1 MSGSAYGIHAF
12 WKIPRKPDYVIGVA
26 GDPYMR
32 RWWVIPRNRF
42 FNIYLHNI
50 VRSDDPRALHDH
62 PWWNLSILLK
72 GKYLEH
78 TPAGSY
84 VRTRGAM
91 VLRKATAAH
100 RIELIGDSTWS
111 LFLTGPV
118 IRKWGFICP
127 QGWRYWKE
135 FAKPTADGNMV
146 GKGCD

>member
-1 MSGSAYGIHAF
+1 MSGSAYGIHKF
-12 WKIPRKPDYVIGVA
+12 WKIPRKPDYIIGGA
-26 GDPYMR
+26 APYML
-32 RWWVIPRNRF
+32 RWWIIPRNRF

-78 TPAGSY
+78 TPAGNHLRS
-84 VRTRGAM
+84 RGAM
-91 VLRKATAAH
+91 VLRRATAAH

-118 IRKWGFICP
+118 IRKWGFLCP

-135 FAKPTADGNMV
+135 FAQPTADGNMV
-146 GKGCD
+146 GKGCE

>member
-1 MSGSAYGIHAF
+1 MSGSAYGIHKF
-12 WKIPRKPDYVIGVA
+12 WKIPRKPDYVIG
-26 GDPYMR
+26 GDAPYMR

-78 TPAGSY
+78 TPTGNHLRS
-84 VRTRGAM
+84 RCSM
-91 VLRKATAAH
+91 VLRRATAAH

-118 IRKWGFICP
+118 IRKWGFLCP

-135 FAKPTADGNMV
+135 FAVPTDSGNMV